1 MFYFLHFIQWETDKH
16 LRVKTTRLR
25 VMLVIATKS
34 ESSSDTRFC
43 LCHTD
48 TTLSRLFSKSWV
60 VTRSITSCK
69 FSVIKSIDSIKKG
82 LHSFRIA
89 KLAIWSKTLSPANRK
104 SAKLKINYTKRCLVI
119 FLFLFF
125 FLFWFILRFFFFL
138 FYNIGLR
145 FWRCWVVQAFDCFN

>member
-1 MFYFLHFIQWETDKH
+1 
-16 LRVKTTRLR
+16 
-25 VMLVIATKS
+25 MLVIVTKS

-48 TTLSRLFSKSWV
+48 TTLSRLFSRSWV

-89 KLAIWSKTLSPANRK
+89 KLAIWSKTLPPANRK
-104 SAKLKINYTKRCLVI
+104 SAKLKINYTTRCLVI
-119 FLFLFF
+119 FLFLFL
-125 FLFWFILRFFFFL
+125 FLFWFILRFFFFSSTIL
-138 FYNIGLR
+138 GWDSGGVGLSR
-145 FWRCWVVQAFDCFN
+145 HLIVLISILINGMSSILVINSSGCIHRK